1 MRRFCFAVVLVV
13 SAVAAYGDSIPTYNL
28 TQGSVTLTNIT
39 LGSSDDVFTFSNGQ
53 GVTIGGV
60 DAFPPIG
67 MNLIGGGGTANP
79 FLLLGLNLESA
90 NVNGS
95 PLFLFGSVNITGST
109 FTLPTSGTTFSTTL
123 PVLFSGSFLSCPGS
137 FGPFGGCNPPS
148 PNYLAQFNINGTG
161 LLTLSF
167 TGVAL
172 QGGSVVWQLA
182 AATYT
187 LTPTPEPT
195 TIVLLGTGAIAIF
208 GKLRRRR
215 S

>member
-13 SAVAAYGDSIPTYNL
+13 SAVAAYGDSIPIYNL

-39 LGSSDDVFTFSNGQ
+39 LGSSDDLFTFSNGQ

-60 DAFPPIG
+60 DTFPPIG
-67 MNLIGGGGTANP
+67 MNPIAGGGTGNP
-79 FLLLGLNLESA
+79 FLLLGLNLETA

-95 PLFLFGSVNITGST
+95 PLFLFGSVNITGPA
-109 FTLPTSGTTFSTTL
+109 FTLPASGATFSTTL

-137 FGPFGGCNPPS
+137 FGPFGGCNPP
-148 PNYLAQFNINGTG
+148 PNYLGQFNINGAG

-167 TGVAL
+167 TGVTL
-172 QGGSVVWQLA
+172 QGGGVVWQLT

-187 LTPTPEPT
+187 LTPTPEPA
-195 TIVLLGTGAIAIF
+195 TIVLLGTGALVIL
-208 GKLRRRR
+208 GKLRRRNT
-215 S
+215 